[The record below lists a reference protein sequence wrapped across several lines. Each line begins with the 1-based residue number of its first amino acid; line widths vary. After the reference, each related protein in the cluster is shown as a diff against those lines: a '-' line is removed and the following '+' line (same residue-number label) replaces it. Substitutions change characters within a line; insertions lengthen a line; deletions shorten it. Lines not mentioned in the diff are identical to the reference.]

1 VKLRKQV
8 GQQKSSPDSWQ
19 VNCQY
24 RVLEKQL
31 LRKEAAVKR
40 KGLGEVQAGTLI
52 TVKQRSEIDSPALGK
67 CPCVMVTVDEGSL
80 QNRQGWLRCAAE
92 DGHDLIDIRDQLGY
106 DKAMEQLPQRLEQ
119 AKLRSAAA
127 ETDIQDKVVEE
138 CDNTDNI
145 LDGIAP
151 QLDSKDSLRQTGSL
165 RKSFTVDEMPVVV
178 TAGIMAEIHRS
189 DEATDDA
196 PAVSKAPP
204 PPQLIKAPPP
214 PKQDVSKVLPT
225 KILPVEPE
233 PPKAK
238 QDTDIY
244 ESMAGVSKVSHNSN
258 LPTPFQDDIVYQE
271 AFCNMCS
278 STCKNGVL
286 DFCHPRKRH

>member
-1 VKLRKQV
+1 LDPTNLLGPDVVKLRKQV

-151 QLDSKDSLRQTGSL
+151 QLDSKDSLRQTSSL

-178 TAGIMAEIHRS
+178 TAGIMAEIYRS
-189 DEATDDA
+189 DEATDNA
-196 PAVSKAPP
+196 PA
-204 PPQLIKAPPP
+204 
-214 PKQDVSKVLPT
+214 VSKVLPT

-244 ESMAGVSKVSHNSN
+244 ESMAGVSRVSHNSN

-271 AFCNMCS
+271 AFCSMCS